1 VALGKLVNAERNL
14 KKQLKGDGESYHVPF
29 RALVD
34 KKEGEKDSERIKH
47 ARNPAHVWNQLGLE
61 SF

>member
-1 VALGKLVNAERNL
+1 LGKLVNAERNL
-14 KKQLKGDGESYHVPF
+14 KKELKRDGEPYHVAF
-29 RALVD
+29 SALVD

-47 ARNPAHVWNQLGLE
+47 ARNPTRVWNQSGSE